1 MKKIFTLIL
10 VFGIILYFGFLGYSI
25 KNSVLKK
32 NAANKQ
38 EELLKEEINKIYNL
52 NYNTEK
58 VDMNIKTKSEYGK
71 IEEIIKKHY
80 NELYSY
86 QKELNDLKFYATITN
101 ILDSKNLDNAD
112 LNKSKKQINDL
123 YERSIEKIDKIINL
137 LDEEYVLSLGNSIS
151 KEYITLYESLMVPT
165 NHSEV
170 KQSWKNKKETLK
182 ETNSLANKALNIL
195 SNNKNLWHVENNKLY
210 FHDENLLKEY
220 NSIIN
225 SLKSRN
231 AG

>member
-10 VFGIILYFGFLGYSI
+10 VVGIILYLIFLGDSI
-25 KNSVLKK
+25 KNNLTQNNKL
-32 NAANKQ
+32 NKQ
-38 EELLKEEINKIYNL
+38 EELLKEEINKIYSL

-58 VDMNIKTKSEYGK
+58 VDMNIKTTSEYGK
-71 IEEIIKKHY
+71 IERIIKKHY

-123 YERSIEKIDKIINL
+123 YERSIDKLDKIISL
-137 LDEEYVLSLGNSIS
+137 LDEEYALSLGNGIS
-151 KEYITLYESLMVPT
+151 KDYINLYESLILPT
-165 NHSEV
+165 NHSDV
-170 KQSWKNKKETLK
+170 KQSWINKKETLK
-182 ETNSLANKALNIL
+182 EANQLAIQALNIL

>member
-1 MKKIFTLIL
+1 MKKFLTLIL
-10 VFGIILYFGFLGYSI
+10 IIGVILYFGFLKDSI
-25 KNSVLKK
+25 ENNVEQNNKL
-32 NAANKQ
+32 NKQ

-58 VDMNIKTKSEYGK
+58 VDMNIKTISEYGK

-112 LNKSKKQINDL
+112 LNKSKKQVNDL
-123 YERSIEKIDKIINL
+123 YERSIDKLDKIISL
-137 LDEEYVLSLGNSIS
+137 LDEEYMFNLGNSIS

-165 NHSEV
+165 NHSDV
-170 KQSWKNKKETLK
+170 KQSWENKKETLK

-195 SNNKNLWHVENNKLY
+195 SDNKNLWYVENNKLY

>member
-10 VFGIILYFGFLGYSI
+10 VVGIILYFGFLGYSI

-38 EELLKEEINKIYNL
+38 EELLREEINKIYNL

-58 VDMNIKTKSEYGK
+58 VDMNIKTISEYGK

-112 LNKSKKQINDL
+112 LNKSKKQVNDL
-123 YERSIEKIDKIINL
+123 YERSIDKLDKIISL
-137 LDEEYVLSLGNSIS
+137 LDEEYMFNLGNSIS

-165 NHSEV
+165 NHSDI
-170 KQSWKNKKETLK
+170 KQNWIKQKETLK
-182 ETNSLANKALNIL
+182 ETNSLASKALNIL